1 MNTLTVEL
9 TPRLE
14 GALRILIRNYRRL
27 PKHENVS
34 TPENVVMALRHEQ
47 RLENAT
53 LRDLVFL
60 LENNQPETFDL
71 RITDPV
77 SDLRAE
83 LVRGPLRR
91 GLRRRWRPGV
101 RVRGLRGS
109 LRPRHG
115 CPERVDRADRGDNRP
130 GGVRRL
136 RP

>member
-71 RITDPV
+71 RITDRMAALKDAV
-77 SDLRAE
+77 IAF
-83 LVRGPLRR
+83 G
-91 GLRRRWRPGV
+91 
-101 RVRGLRGS
+101 
-109 LRPRHG
+109 
-115 CPERVDRADRGDNRP
+115 GDATP
-130 GGVRRL
+130 ICAGEGGQ
-136 RP
+136 PQ